1 MTTVNHVVVTGVA
14 GLVGSNLASS
24 LANDVKVTGIDNLA
38 GGYADNV
45 PSNIEFLEID
55 VAETP
60 LELLRTADVVVHA
73 ACTPHEGLSVFSPS
87 LITKN
92 TYGVSVELLSKSL
105 VAGIDKF
112 VFLSSMARYGS
123 QPRIPFVEDMLP
135 APQDPY
141 GIAKLAFEQTL
152 SNLAETHGL
161 DYSIIVPHNI
171 IGKGQKYNDPFR
183 NVAGIMINRMLRGQ
197 QPVIYGDGNQMR
209 SFSDIQDVIWPLR
222 KVTLS
227 SVGNGE
233 IFNVGPD
240 QNFIT
245 INELATL
252 IARIV
257 DFDLDPIYLDPRPRE
272 VHLANCSADKA
283 RRVLH
288 YEPKISLEDTLS
300 DMVSWVRSRGPMPFE
315 HSFEVEIQTS
325 LTPITWR
332 DNSLFD

>member
-1 MTTVNHVVVTGVA
+1 MPIKHVVITGVA
-14 GLVGSNLASS
+14 GLVGSNLANS
-24 LANDVKVTGIDNLA
+24 LADELKVTGVDNLV

-45 PSNIEFLEID
+45 PENIDFLEID

-60 LELLRTADVVVHA
+60 VELLRTADVVVHA

-92 TYGVSVELLSKSL
+92 TYGVSVELLSRSI
-105 VAGIDKF
+105 VAGVDRF
-112 VFLSSMARYGS
+112 VFLSSMARYGA
-123 QPRIPFVEDMLP
+123 QPRIPFVEDMVP

-161 DYSIIVPHNI
+161 HYSVVVPHNI
-171 IGKGQKYNDPFR
+171 IGRGQKYNDPFR

-209 SFSDIQDVIWPLR
+209 SFSDIRDVIWPLR
-222 KVTLS
+222 KLTLS
-227 SVGNGE
+227 SVGDGE

-240 QNFIT
+240 DNFIT
-245 INELATL
+245 INELAET
-252 IARIV
+252 IARIIN
-257 DFDLDPIYLDPRPRE
+257 FDLDPIYVDPRPRE
-272 VHLANCSADKA
+272 VQLANCSADKA

-288 YEPKISLEDTLS
+288 YEPRISLEETLS
-300 DMVSWVRSRGPMPFE
+300 DMVEWVRSRGVIPFD
-315 HSFEVEIQTS
+315 HSFKIEIHSS

-332 DNSLFD
+332 DNSLFN